1 MSGFMHLSLLLRKKL
16 LLFLQLTPSG
26 LLSNYPFALNTF
38 LSKFCWSLSVGI
50 TWIPGGSDSKE
61 SACDAGDP
69 GSIPGWEDPLEKGM
83 ALPIFLPRE
92 FHGQRSPA
100 GCSQWG
106 HKELDTSERLT
117 HNTHIAWIGNYIG
130 SVIVLQVALLL

>member
-1 MSGFMHLSLLLRKKL
+1 MGIRVNAFKIYTHVFYFLIIVFHLVPSPSLGGF
-16 LLFLQLTPSG
+16 PD
-26 LLSNYPFALNTF
+26 
-38 LSKFCWSLSVGI
+38 
-50 TWIPGGSDSKE
+50 GSAGKE

-117 HNTHIAWIGNYIG
+117 HNTHIA
-130 SVIVLQVALLL
+130 